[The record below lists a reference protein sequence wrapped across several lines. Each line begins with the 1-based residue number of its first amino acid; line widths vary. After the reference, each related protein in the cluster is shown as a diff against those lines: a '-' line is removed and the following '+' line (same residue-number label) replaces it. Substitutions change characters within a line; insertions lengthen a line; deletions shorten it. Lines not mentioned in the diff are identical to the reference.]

1 MHPQPGHVFERV
13 ADLSEIES
21 FPVSIAIAMD
31 AEANSC
37 PASGK
42 ATVRIK
48 TNARRQRAKRRRI
61 TLLMGLNPPTFKR
74 SCTGYIGPFSVLG
87 RLRKGGRQYGFFR
100 RSQHFEALR
109 RQESTAQLRCA
120 APRPEVSS

>member
-1 MHPQPGHVFERV
+1 MFEKV

-21 FPVSIAIAMD
+21 LPGFIAIV

-48 TNARRQRAKRRRI
+48 TNARRQ
-61 TLLMGLNPPTFKR
+61 
-74 SCTGYIGPFSVLG
+74 
-87 RLRKGGRQYGFFR
+87 
-100 RSQHFEALR
+100 
-109 RQESTAQLRCA
+109 
-120 APRPEVSS
+120 